1 MSDII
6 EKYQLNSN
14 WILWCHSLTNNNW
27 DLDSYNKIYELENI
41 YDYKGLIDSI
51 TLNDYYN
58 SMFFLMRENIL
69 PIWEDENNIDGCS
82 LTLKVPN
89 NKVKE
94 EWDKL
99 SLYCITE
106 DLNIN
111 IEDHKQINGISIS
124 PKKEFNILKIWF
136 KTKINN
142 LNNIKEL
149 IKLYE
154 PYLIKE
160 NIKIK
165 KYK

>member
-1 MSDII
+1 MSDKII
-6 EKYQLNSN
+6 EYPLNN
-14 WILWCHSLTNNNW
+14 KWVLWCHSLTNNNW
-27 DLDSYNKIYELENI
+27 DLDSYNKIYELNNL
-41 YDYKGLIDSI
+41 YDYKTYIDSI
-51 TLNDYYN
+51 TLNDYHN
-58 SMFFLMRENIL
+58 SMFFLMRDTIL

-89 NKVKE
+89 SKVKE

-99 SLYCITE
+99 TLYCIIE

-111 IEDHKQINGISIS
+111 IEDYKQINGISIS

-136 KTKINN
+136 KTQIDN
-142 LNNIKEL
+142 LKNIEKL
-149 IKLYE
+149 IKLYK

-165 KYK
+165 KYR

>member
-1 MSDII
+1 
-6 EKYQLNSN
+6 
-14 WILWCHSLTNNNW
+14 
-27 DLDSYNKIYELENI
+27 
-41 YDYKGLIDSI
+41 
-51 TLNDYYN
+51 
-58 SMFFLMRENIL
+58 MRENIL